1 MKYLSIFLLCCFS
14 TTIIAQQE
22 RGFKRNDNSS
32 STYNSYSSK
41 AKDLQY
47 DNKYAILVGVNDYKD
62 DRIDD
67 LRYST
72 SDAIS
77 IAELL
82 TNDLGYDPKNVI
94 VLLDENATRKNIVDT
109 MSYFI
114 RDESISKNSQLLFY
128 YAGHGSTVKNAR
140 DMSSLS
146 GFLLTH
152 DSVYGSEYSTSIN
165 MDEIRLLAEKSQPK
179 HMLYLID
186 VCYGGLAKSRSMSN
200 AFIQNVWD
208 MNSREI
214 ITAGTGDETV
224 IESEEWGHSV
234 FTKVF
239 LDAFKNG
246 LGDSNDDNIISTAEL
261 YGYIQQRVPYYA
273 KNKGGKQTPQYSF
286 LTPDNGTFL
295 FELTNGAL
303 MQTSTSS
310 TIPTDGEAIADKFK
324 SKLLINSNVDNARV
338 FINGIENRFI
348 SDKVGEYLLTPGF
361 YKIELKRD
369 KFSST
374 PKEVLVKPDTTT
386 SVDFNLESAFTD
398 ITFKVNPPDAAV
410 LIDGELIGTGNFKT
424 GVSKGRHTLLV
435 EKAGFKPVS
444 NVLNL
449 TMNETAFS
457 FDLEEI
463 LSRVELKTIPAGAM
477 IVSGRDTLGYTPM
490 MISLPYGKHT
500 VLLTKKNYQ
509 TKLQDVN
516 VLESSLLRYDVVMQ
530 LEPEYLAAKQANKI
544 RLKSFGGFLING
556 GLAYGGYYG
565 YNYLD
570 GITTEIEENE
580 LNNIEDDRSEN
591 LELFNVGKYVSLG
604 AGAIFA
610 ISSVVKL
617 VKGAT
622 VSKKRILRK
631 NYGQNVSFDFR
642 PGVGRNASMLSMR
655 IGLK

>member
-1 MKYLSIFLLCCFS
+1 MNYLYTFIFFLF
-14 TTIIAQQE
+14 TIVTVAQQE
-22 RGFKRNDNSS
+22 RGFKRNDNQSS
-32 STYNSYSSK
+32 SFNSYGSSSK
-41 AKDLQY
+41 DLKY
-47 DNKYAILVGVNDYKD
+47 DAKYAILIGVNNYKD

-82 TNDLGYDPKNVI
+82 TNELGYDPKNVI

-295 FELTNGAL
+295 FELSNGAL

-324 SKLLINSNVDNARV
+324 SKLVINSNVDNARV

-348 SDKVGEYLLTPGF
+348 SNKLGEYLLTPGF
-361 YKIELKRD
+361 YKVELKRD

-386 SVDFNLESAFTD
+386 SVDFTLESAFTNVE
-398 ITFKVNPPDAAV
+398 FKVSPPDAAV
-410 LIDGELIGTGNFKT
+410 LIDNELIGTGSFKT
-424 GVSKGRHTLLV
+424 DISKGRHTLVV
-435 EKAGFKPVS
+435 EKAGFKPIT

-449 TMNETAFS
+449 TMNETAFA
-457 FDLEEI
+457 FTLEEI
-463 LSRVELKTIPAGAM
+463 IAKIELKTIPSGAT
-477 IVSGRDTLGYTPM
+477 IINGRDTLGITPM
-490 MISLPYGKHT
+490 MVSLPYGKHS
-500 VLLTKKNYQ
+500 VIFVKKNHQ
-509 TKLQDVN
+509 TKLLDVN
-516 VLESSLLRYDVVMQ
+516 ISESALLRYDVVMQ
-530 LEPEYLAAKQANKI
+530 LEPEFLAGQQANKI
-544 RLKSFGGFLING
+544 RLKSLGGFVVNG
-556 GLAYGGYYG
+556 GLAYAGYYG
-565 YNYLD
+565 YNHLD
-570 GITTEIEENE
+570 GLTKEIKENEENGV
-580 LNNIEDDRSEN
+580 EDDRDGD
-591 LELFNVGKYVSLG
+591 LYNVGKYASASL
-604 AGAIFA
+604 GAIFA
-610 ISSVVKL
+610 ITSVVKL
-617 VKGAT
+617 VKAVT
-622 VSKKRILRK
+622 VSKKKILRN
-631 NYGQNVSFDFR
+631 NYGQNVSFDYR
-642 PGVGRNASMLSMR
+642 PGIGRNASVLSMR